1 MKLPPRDLYPGDE
14 LLTLK
19 ECETRTKRKV
29 STWRKDIR
37 LQKVACVRL
46 GRQIRIPRSVIDAM
60 IGAGF
65 RPAQP

>member
-1 MKLPPRDLYPGDE
+1 MKLLPGDLDSGDE
-14 LLTLK
+14 LLTLLQ
-19 ECETRTKRKV
+19 CEAKTKRKV

-60 IGAGF
+60 ISAGF